1 MTKTRGGLLVAAV
14 AAVALAIP
22 ALVFAGGTSLTA
34 NLTGEQ
40 EVPAGSGAPN
50 GQGSVDV
57 DLKPK
62 RKEVCFDLTFSGIA
76 GKATSSAIFAGK
88 KGETGAT
95 KVLFFDTPTQSPVS
109 DCVKAKKKLLKKIK
123 RMPRQYHVNVESKK
137 YPAGAIRGQ
146 LKKG

>member
-1 MTKTRGGLLVAAV
+1 MTRARGGLIVAV
-14 AAVALAIP
+14 IAAVALAVP
-22 ALVFAGGTSLTA
+22 ALVFAGGTNLTA

-40 EVPAGSGAPN
+40 EVPSGSGAPN

-62 RKEVCFDLTFSGIA
+62 RKEVCFDLSFSGIA

-88 KGETGAT
+88 KGEDGAT
-95 KVLFFDTPTQSPVS
+95 KVLFFDEPTQSPVS
-109 DCVKAKKKLLKKIK
+109 DCVKAKKNVLKKIK
-123 RMPRQYHVNVESKK
+123 RSPRQYHVNVESKK
-137 YPAGAIRGQ
+137 YPNGAIRGQ